1 MKRRT
6 LLSAGLGAFCIAIP
20 SIIAFILGMEE
31 SKSEENKSIK
41 KLNLTQAQWKK
52 KINSCPIPYP
62 KGRRNRETFF

>member
-52 KINSCPIPYP
+52 KN
-62 KGRRNRETFF
+62 